1 MSGRH
6 IKTIADIIHE
16 QHSRYDRYNNGT
28 GSDPA
33 FDTTTEADDYRGEGD
48 WTGDVRY
55 GKNPTGKSG
64 THVRRQH
71 TSTGDGE
78 Q

>member
-1 MSGRH
+1 MSHRYL
-6 IKTIADIIHE
+6 KTIADIIHE
-16 QHSRYDRYNNGT
+16 QHSRYDRLDNRTSPN
-28 GSDPA
+28 PA
-33 FDTTTEADDYRGEGD
+33 FDTTTEADVDGVQRD

-71 TSTGDGE
+71 KGTGNGE

>member
-1 MSGRH
+1 MPQRH
-6 IKTIADIIHE
+6 HLKTIADLIHE
-16 QHSRYDRYNNGT
+16 QHSRYNRLDHGT
-28 GSDPA
+28 SKQSA
-33 FDTTTEADDYRGEGD
+33 FDTTTEADDNGIEGD

-71 TSTGDGE
+71 TGTGNGE
-78 Q
+78 

>member
-1 MSGRH
+1 MPHRH
-6 IKTIADIIHE
+6 LRTIADIIRE
-16 QHSRYDRYNNGT
+16 QHSRWNRDDNGT
-28 GSDPA
+28 SEQPA
-33 FDTTTEADDYRGEGD
+33 FDTTTEADDYRVEGD

-64 THVRRQH
+64 THLRRQYK
-71 TSTGDGE
+71 STGNGE

>member
-16 QHSRYDRYNNGT
+16 QHGRYDRYNNGT

-33 FDTTTEADDYRGEGD
+33 FDTTTEADDYRVEGD

-71 TSTGDGE
+71 KGTSNGE
-78 Q
+78 

>member
-1 MSGRH
+1 MQPD
-6 IKTIADIIHE
+6 TILTLAQYINDLK
-16 QHSRYDRYNNGT
+16 RRDRDRDRT
-28 GSDPA
+28 SEHPA
-33 FDTTTEADDYRGEGD
+33 FDTTTEADVDGIQRD

-71 TSTGDGE
+71 TGSGNGE

>member
-1 MSGRH
+1 MSSRYL
-6 IKTIADIIHE
+6 KTIADIIRE
-16 QHSRYDRYNNGT
+16 QHSRYDRLDNGT
-28 GSDPA
+28 SPNPA
-33 FDTTTEADDYRGEGD
+33 FDTTTEADDYRIEGD

-71 TSTGDGE
+71 KSSGDGE

>member
-1 MSGRH
+1 MPLRH
-6 IKTIADIIHE
+6 IKTIADIISE

-28 GSDPA
+28 GTDSA
-33 FDTTTEADDYRGEGD
+33 FDTTTEADVDGLQRD

-64 THVRRQH
+64 THVRGQH
-71 TSTGDGE
+71 KGPSNGE

>member
-1 MSGRH
+1 MSSRYL
-6 IKTIADIIHE
+6 KTIADIIRE
-16 QHSRYDRYNNGT
+16 QHSRYDRLDNGT
-28 GSDPA
+28 SPNPA
-33 FDTTTEADDYRGEGD
+33 FDTTTEADDYRVEGD

-78 Q
+78 

>member
-6 IKTIADIIHE
+6 ITTIADIIHE

-28 GSDPA
+28 GSDSA
-33 FDTTTEADDYRGEGD
+33 FDTTTEADVDGIQRD

-64 THVRRQH
+64 THIRRQH
-71 TSTGDGE
+71 TSSGNGE